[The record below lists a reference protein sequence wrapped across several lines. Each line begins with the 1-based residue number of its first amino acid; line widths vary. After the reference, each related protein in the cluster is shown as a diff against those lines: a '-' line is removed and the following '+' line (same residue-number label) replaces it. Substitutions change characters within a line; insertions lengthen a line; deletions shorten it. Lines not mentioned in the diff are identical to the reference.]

1 MSDPHLA
8 QEPDTSQ
15 ASADPRAPRD
25 RAHAERVA
33 RLFHEHNAML
43 VRLLATRLHSVSDA
57 KEVAQEAYV
66 RVLQLDKPG
75 ASNLLRAYLFR
86 VALNLAIDRLRH
98 RTVEDRVQS
107 SEPDLVEAA
116 EDLCDPERHVAAREE
131 LGLVASCMR
140 ELPEKCGKAFLMY
153 RLEGETQEQIAKH
166 LGVSDRMVNMY
177 IRQAMLYCRLRL
189 QGMPAAEAKSRL
201 PR

>member
-1 MSDPHLA
+1 MPDPHLA
-8 QEPDTSQ
+8 DDAAMPKEP
-15 ASADPRAPRD
+15 AEGRPGRD
-25 RAHAERVA
+25 RVHAERVA
-33 RLFHEHNAML
+33 HLFREHNATL
-43 VRLLATRLHSVSDA
+43 VRFLTTRLHSISEA

-86 VALNLAIDRLRH
+86 VAVNLAIDRLRH
-98 RTVEDRVQS
+98 RNVEDRVHIS
-107 SEPDLVEAA
+107 DPDLVEAA
-116 EDLCDPERHVAAREE
+116 EDLCDPERHAVGQEE
-131 LGLVASCMR
+131 LGVVADCMR
-140 ELPEKCGKAFLMY
+140 ELPDKCGKAFLMY

-189 QGMPAAEAKSRL
+189 QGVAAAEAKSRL

>member
-1 MSDPHLA
+1 MVDEPNGSA
-8 QEPDTSQ
+8 QG
-15 ASADPRAPRD
+15 RGGD

-33 RLFHEHNAML
+33 HLFREHNATL
-43 VRLLATRLHSVSDA
+43 VRFLTTRLHSIA
-57 KEVAQEAYV
+57 EAREVAQEAYV

-86 VALNLAIDRLRH
+86 VAVNLAIDRLRH
-98 RTVEDRVQS
+98 RNVEDRVQS
-107 SEPDLVEAA
+107 DPELVDAA

-131 LGLVASCMR
+131 LDLVSRCMQ

-189 QGMPAAEAKSRL
+189 QGVSAAEAKSRL

>member
-1 MSDPHLA
+1 MADQRLA
-8 QEPDTSQ
+8 AEPDEPQEPAGT
-15 ASADPRAPRD
+15 ASAGGEP
-25 RAHAERVA
+25 HATVVA
-33 RLFHEHNAML
+33 RLFREHNRAL
-43 VRLLATRLHSVSDA
+43 VGFLTTRLHSISEA
-57 KEVAQEAYV
+57 MEVAQEAYV

-98 RTVEDRVQS
+98 RTVEARVHCAD
-107 SEPDLVEAA
+107 PDLIDLA
-116 EDLCDPERHVAAREE
+116 EDLCDPERHVVAQEE
-131 LGLVASCMR
+131 LGVIAGCLR

-189 QGMPAAEAKSRL
+189 QGFSVAEAKSRL